1 MTTEELK
8 NSLSDAIKEKKI
20 DSLEEIFVGDKT
32 VIADYF
38 LIATVRNNL
47 QVRML
52 NEYLEEYVEKINVPV
67 LHKDGD
73 HSTGWIVMDFGG
85 VIVHIFTIDKKEFY
99 SLDKFWQ
106 DKKKL

>member
-8 NSLSDAIKEKKI
+8 NKLLGFIQEKKVE
-20 DSLEEIFVGDKT
+20 SVEEIYVGDKT

-38 LIATVRNNL
+38 LIATVKNNL

-52 NEYLEEYVEKINVPV
+52 SEFLEESAEKIDFAP

-73 HSTGWIVMDFGG
+73 HSSGWIVMDYGG
-85 VIVHIFTIDKKEFY
+85 VIVHIFTVDRKEFY
-99 SLDKFWQ
+99 SLDKFWK
-106 DKKKL
+106 DKKVL

>member
-8 NSLSDAIKEKKI
+8 NKLRDFIQEKKI
-20 DSLEEIFVGDKT
+20 DAIEDIYIGDKT

-38 LIATVRNNL
+38 LIVTVKNNL

-52 NEYLEEYVEKINVPV
+52 NEFLEESADKIGVPV

-85 VIVHIFTIDKKEFY
+85 VMVHIFTVDKKE
-99 SLDKFWQ
+99 L
-106 DKKKL
+106 